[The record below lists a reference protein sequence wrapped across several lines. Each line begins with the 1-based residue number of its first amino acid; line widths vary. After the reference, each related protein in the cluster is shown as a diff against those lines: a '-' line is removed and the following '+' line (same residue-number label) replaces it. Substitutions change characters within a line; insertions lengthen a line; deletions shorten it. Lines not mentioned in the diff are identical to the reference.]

1 MDSFAIW
8 LIPALIGVVYF
19 GLYFMLHKLFKFRMI
34 HSIWLPIVVSAFAFI
49 VGIVALLDKNNT
61 FGDLIAVVV
70 LLVYNLPVVT
80 FFMSL
85 LVYRLVSKEPL
96 LKKKVLV

>member
-34 HSIWLPIVVSAFAFI
+34 HSIWFSIVVSAFAFI